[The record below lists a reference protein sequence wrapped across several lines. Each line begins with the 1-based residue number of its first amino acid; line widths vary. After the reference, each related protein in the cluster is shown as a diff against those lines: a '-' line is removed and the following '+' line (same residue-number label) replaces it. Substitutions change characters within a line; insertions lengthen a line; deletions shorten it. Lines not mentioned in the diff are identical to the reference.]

1 MAEPKI
7 PSNSSIGDKQTRAD
21 SPALVVAHQEENFG
35 KAYDVRL
42 LRRLW
47 RFVVPYKRL
56 FWLAMLF
63 LPLLQLFGLAQP
75 YLMKVAIDRYKIGRA
90 SCRERV

>member
-1 MAEPKI
+1 MAEQKTPGNA
-7 PSNSSIGDKQTRAD
+7 SNGDQRTRAD

-63 LPLLQLFGLAQP
+63 
-75 YLMKVAIDRYKIGRA
+75 
-90 SCRERV
+90 